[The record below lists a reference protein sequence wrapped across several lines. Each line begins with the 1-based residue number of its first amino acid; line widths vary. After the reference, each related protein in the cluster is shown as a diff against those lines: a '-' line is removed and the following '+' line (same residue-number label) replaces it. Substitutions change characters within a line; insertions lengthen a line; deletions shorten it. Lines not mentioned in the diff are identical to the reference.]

1 MKKKQILKTLQ
12 KNIKFFLPIS
22 TVESFED
29 IMEKSQ
35 NVGLPKNPKFIFT
48 SNDYEHNEIFKFYV
62 SKLSEKI
69 NPIITLANT
78 VFIFLILGDK
88 LRSEFSTQINF

>member
-1 MKKKQILKTLQ
+1 MKKQ
-12 KNIKFFLPIS
+12 NIENFMKKYKVLPSIS

-78 VFIFLILGDK
+78 VFIFLILGEINCVQNFQ
-88 LRSEFSTQINF
+88 LQINF

>member
-1 MKKKQILKTLQ
+1 MKKKQILKLY
-12 KNIKFFLPIS
+12 KKKYKFFLPIS
-22 TVESFED
+22 TVSLLRYNGK
-29 IMEKSQ
+29 ISKCGS
-35 NVGLPKNPKFIFT
+35 PKNPKFIFT

-78 VFIFLILGDK
+78 VFIFLILEEI
-88 LRSEFSTQINF
+88 SCVQIFNSK